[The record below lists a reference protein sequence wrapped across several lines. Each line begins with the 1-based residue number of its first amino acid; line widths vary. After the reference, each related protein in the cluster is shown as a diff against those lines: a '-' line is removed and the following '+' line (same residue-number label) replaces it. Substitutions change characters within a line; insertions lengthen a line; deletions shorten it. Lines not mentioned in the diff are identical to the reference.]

1 MLLKGVSVMKK
12 ALALLLVA
20 VMAFMYIP
28 ALAEGEY
35 SGQTVWSSRMAA
47 VNGEVYCL
55 SEPAPLW
62 VNSAV
67 YCLSPEGKTAVARRW
82 AGWERL
88 YAAGDRLL
96 LVHSV
101 LNLGEVLGSHP
112 ASVQEAQLF
121 DPATGRSLVLGRF
134 STTEKGTNR
143 IFAAA
148 GQVYRTVRDGD
159 CWELQRLADLN
170 DRRSWMTALAWT
182 GNQPDVQMTFCVIGS
197 RGRTVLYEYASGKEY
212 DVTALMRQGLIRNW
226 TGVVERGVLYQAQD
240 GLLSDWLTALDL
252 TTGEKSKLVRLVRDR
267 LNGFLLA
274 EERAIL
280 LYSEQGENY
289 RADVYDR
296 STWTLTGSVDFTEYP
311 EDVLLLGDRLFVS
324 CSYAEAG
331 AQIIDL
337 TTGELISTD
346 LQ

>member
-1 MLLKGVSVMKK
+1 MKK
-12 ALALLLVA
+12 LLTALLCCLV
-20 VMAFMYIP
+20 IP
-28 ALAEGEY
+28 ALGEGAY
-35 SGQTVWSSRMAA
+35 SGQTVWSSRMAE

-101 LNLGEVLGSHP
+101 LNLGEVLGSIP

-121 DPATGRSLVLGRF
+121 DPATGQSMVLGQF
-134 STTEKGTNR
+134 SATEKGTNR

-148 GQVYRTVRDGD
+148 GKVFRTVRDGD
-159 CWELQRLADLN
+159 SWELQRLADMT
-170 DRRSWMTALAWT
+170 DRGIWTTEAAWN
-182 GNQPDVQMTFCVIGS
+182 GEQPDVRMTFCALGS
-197 RGRTVLYEYASGKEY
+197 RGSTVLYEYASGKVY
-212 DVTALMRQGLIRNW
+212 DVSALVQRRLILDW
-226 TGVVERGVLYQAQD
+226 EGVVENGVLYQVQD
-240 GLLSDWLTALDL
+240 GLLRDWLTALDL
-252 TTGEKSKLVRLVRDR
+252 TTGEKVKLVRLAGDR
-267 LNGFLLA
+267 LMGFLLA

-280 LYSEQGENY
+280 LYSEQGGDY
-289 RADVYDR
+289 RANVYDR
-296 STWTLTGSVDFTEYP
+296 STWTLTGSVAFTEYP
-311 EDVLLLGDRLFVS
+311 KDAQLLGDRLFVS

-331 AQIIDL
+331 AQIVDLVTGECISIDL
-337 TTGELISTD
+337 D
-346 LQ
+346 

>member
-1 MLLKGVSVMKK
+1 MKRV
-12 ALALLLVA
+12 LALLLVA
-20 VMAFMYIP
+20 VRAFMYIP

-159 CWELQRLADLN
+159 RWELQRLADLN
-170 DRRSWMTALAWT
+170 DRRSWATVAAWA
-182 GNQPDVQMTFCVIGS
+182 GERPDVSMTWCSISSGDS
-197 RGRTVLYEYASGKEY
+197 TILYEYATGKQY
-212 DVTALMRQGLIRNW
+212 DVTVPMRRGLVTAY
-226 TGVVERGVLYQAQD
+226 TGVVENGVLYQVQD

-252 TTGEKSKLVRLVRDR
+252 TTGEQTKLVRLAGDR
-267 LNGFLLA
+267 LMGFLLA
-274 EERAIL
+274 EGRAIL
-280 LYSEQGENY
+280 LYAEQGKNY

-296 STWTLTGSVDFTEYP
+296 STWTLTGSAAFTEYP
-311 EDVLLLGDRLFVS
+311 NDALLLSDRLFVS
-324 CSYAEAG
+324 CPYAEAG
-331 AQIIDL
+331 AQIVDL
-337 TTGELISTD
+337 TTGERVSMD
-346 LQ
+346 LN

>member
-1 MLLKGVSVMKK
+1 MKRMLTI
-12 ALALLLVA
+12 LLLLCCL
-20 VMAFMYIP
+20 MSC
-28 ALAEGEY
+28 ALAEGAY
-35 SGQTVWSSRMAA
+35 SGQTVWSSYMAA

-82 AGWERL
+82 GSWERL

-96 LVHSV
+96 LVHRV
-101 LNLGEVLGSHP
+101 LNLG
-112 ASVQEAQLF
+112 EAQLF
-121 DPATGRSLVLGRF
+121 DPATGGSLMLGRF

-159 CWELQRLADLN
+159 RWELQRLADLN
-170 DRRSWMTALAWT
+170 DRRSWTTVAAWT
-182 GNQPDVQMTFCVIGS
+182 GEKPDVGMTCCCISTGDS
-197 RGRTVLYEYASGKEY
+197 TILYEYATGKQY
-212 DVTALMRQGLIRNW
+212 DVTVPMRRGLI
-226 TGVVERGVLYQAQD
+226 TAYSCVVENGVLYQVQD
-240 GLLSDWLTALDL
+240 GLLSDWLTTLDL
-252 TTGEKSKLVRLVRDR
+252 TTGEKTKILRLTGDR
-267 LNGFLLA
+267 PMGFLLA

-280 LYSEQGENY
+280 LYAEQGENY

-296 STWTLTGSVDFTEYP
+296 STWTLTGSAAFSEYP
-311 EDVLLLGDRLFVS
+311 NDALLLGDRLFVS
-324 CSYAEAG
+324 CPYAEAG

-337 TTGELISTD
+337 TTGERVSMD
-346 LQ
+346 LD